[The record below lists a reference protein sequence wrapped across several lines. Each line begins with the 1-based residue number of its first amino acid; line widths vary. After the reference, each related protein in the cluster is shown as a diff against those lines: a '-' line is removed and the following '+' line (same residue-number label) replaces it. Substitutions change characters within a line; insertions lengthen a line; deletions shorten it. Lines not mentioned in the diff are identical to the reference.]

1 MILLVLFSLLVG
13 NGMTTPLYLADTFGI
28 PLLRT
33 LSSLKS
39 AAYQEEDRSI
49 SRDLE
54 VAFNIGL
61 FALYTMATPFIDSVV
76 ALCVVTPSLCSIKS
90 NGNSIATVNPLMVNA
105 NLRNLASGH
114 PNLLIPFALDREQQ
128 TNYFKFSNLY
138 PPAMVDNDA
147 YPDYPT
153 PSFAIVAPYLMKD
166 QFLPAMRHNLM
177 VNFAHHPLSKFY
189 NVVDTALDDL
199 DDPLS

>member
-1 MILLVLFSLLVG
+1 
-13 NGMTTPLYLADTFGI
+13 MTITPLYPADTFGI

-54 VAFNIGL
+54 
-61 FALYTMATPFIDSVV
+61 
-76 ALCVVTPSLCSIKS
+76 S

-105 NLRNLASGH
+105 HLRNLAGGH
-114 PNLLIPFALDREQQ
+114 LNLLIPFALDREQQ

-189 NVVDTALDDL
+189 NVVEGC
-199 DDPLS
+199 